1 MQPYDFTPLLET
13 NRLQLRSLVAE
24 DAEAISILRSDPQV
38 NIYLNRPATLT
49 IEEATAYISKI
60 ATGIQ
65 QHYWMYW
72 AIAAKTSP
80 VLIGTICLWNFVP
93 ENDKAEIGYE
103 LSPAYQGKGLMQ
115 EAIEA
120 VIRFGFE
127 EMRLQLITALV
138 KPGNEKSVQLLE
150 RHHFRPDH
158 FNQYVSKE
166 EAGEFVVHYLLNSGV
181 PWGS

>member
-1 MQPYDFTPLLET
+1 MQPYDFTPVLET
-13 NRLQLRSLVAE
+13 KRLQLRSLVAE

-38 NIYLNRPATLT
+38 NTYLNRPATLSM
-49 IEEATAYISKI
+49 EEATAYISKI

-65 QHYWMYW
+65 QHNWMYW
-72 AIAAKTSP
+72 AIAVKVSP
-80 VLIGTICLWNFVP
+80 GLIGTICLWNFVP

-115 EAIEA
+115 EAVEA

-127 EMRLQLITALV
+127 EMKLQLITALV
-138 KPGNEKSVQLLE
+138 KPGNEKSLQLLE

-158 FNQYVSKE
+158 FNHYVSKE
-166 EAGEFVVHYLLNSGV
+166 EAGEFVVHYLLKPV
-181 PWGS
+181 I